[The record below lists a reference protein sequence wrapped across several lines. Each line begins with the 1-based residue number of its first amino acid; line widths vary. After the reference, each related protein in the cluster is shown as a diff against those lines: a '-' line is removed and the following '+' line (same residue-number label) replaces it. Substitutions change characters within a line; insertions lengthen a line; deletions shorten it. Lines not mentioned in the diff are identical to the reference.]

1 MWARQEV
8 KALGKFAMKA
18 NYFNSVAAAL
28 LLTFCSGALFGSTGN
43 RTREQIQQ
51 VSEQGLPPQ
60 IQALLPV
67 IVSGVAL
74 IVLIGIALDIFLLN
88 PLMVGCRRFFFH
100 NLHEPAGMNELTV
113 PLKTDFQRTVITI
126 LLVDVFTMLW
136 SLLLIVPGIVKS
148 YAYMLTPYILEDHPE
163 LTPTE
168 AITQS
173 REMMNGNKMKAFVL
187 DLSFLGWHL
196 LGIITCGLV
205 DLFYTLPYT
214 ASTHAAVY
222 EAIRQ
227 EYEGS
232 YGGGYENVTIDPE
245 F

>member
-1 MWARQEV
+1 
-8 KALGKFAMKA
+8 
-18 NYFNSVAAAL
+18 
-28 LLTFCSGALFGSTGN
+28 
-43 RTREQIQQ
+43 
-51 VSEQGLPPQ
+51 
-60 IQALLPV
+60 
-67 IVSGVAL
+67 
-74 IVLIGIALDIFLLN
+74 
-88 PLMVGCRRFFFH
+88 
-100 NLHEPAGMNELTV
+100 MNELTV

-168 AITQS
+168 AITRS

-232 YGGGYENVTIDPE
+232 YGSGYENVDFDPE